1 MKMRKTTSAITYCM
15 LFSGVNHS
23 SLRVRLPLGL
33 FDVLLDDID
42 QRLVF
47 VALHRLLAM
56 LHLNLDLFRLRKD
69 EGL

>member
-23 SLRVRLPLGL
+23 RLRVRLPLGL

-47 VALHRLLAM
+47 VALH
-56 LHLNLDLFRLRKD
+56 
-69 EGL
+69 